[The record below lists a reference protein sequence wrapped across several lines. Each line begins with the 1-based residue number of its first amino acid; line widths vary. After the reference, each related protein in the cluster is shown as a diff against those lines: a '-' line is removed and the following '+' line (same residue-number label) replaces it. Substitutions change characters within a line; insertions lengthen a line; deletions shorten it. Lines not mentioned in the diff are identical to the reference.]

1 MSLLSRIAALF
12 LFTASFTGT
21 LAAEPKVISE
31 RRLLTN
37 GDLGKVFI
45 AEGLAPHPNFGK
57 YKVLLSTETKGLYAF
72 ETFDLVNG
80 EPIGKFIVS
89 HPAEPI
95 YREVLIDPDT
105 MKKAKTEIQKSNAK
119 LGELLRQ
126 QINGER

>member
-1 MSLLSRIAALF
+1 MSLLSRIAALL
-12 LFTASFTGT
+12 LFTASVPSA

-31 RRLLTN
+31 KRQLTN
-37 GDLGKVFI
+37 SDLGKVFI
-45 AEGLAPHPNFGK
+45 AEGLTPHPNFGK
-57 YKVLLSTETKGLYAF
+57 YKVLLSTETKGWYAF

-95 YREVLIDPDT
+95 YREVLVDPDL
-105 MKKAKTEIQKSNAK
+105 MKKAKIEIQKSNAK

-126 QINGER
+126 QMNDKR

>member
-12 LFTASFTGT
+12 FLTTSVTSASAGE
-21 LAAEPKVISE
+21 LKVISE
-31 RRLLTN
+31 KRLLTN
-37 GDLGKVFI
+37 SDLGKVFI
-45 AEGLAPHPNFGK
+45 AEGLSPHPNFGK

-72 ETFDLVNG
+72 ETFDVVDG

-105 MKKAKTEIQKSNAK
+105 MKKAKVEIQKSNAK
-119 LGELLRQ
+119 LGQLLRQ
-126 QINGER
+126 QMNGKR